1 MSPQATTLAKDLWI
15 WCLERNIFLTAQH
28 LPWIENII
36 ADSES
41 RVMRDR
47 SDWKLNPIRRIQDS
61 LGPLE
66 VDLFA
71 SRLTAQLPR
80 YFSWRPDPQTE
91 ATDALLQGWRHLR
104 CYANPPW
111 NLVGRVLAKAR
122 EQEATLVLVAPIWPA
137 QTWYP
142 LLLSLLVNVPLR
154 IKPHEDLIL
163 ETREGS
169 MPDLVPHL
177 AVWPISGNTILAKRF
192 QKKLRSCSSPPGEAS
207 QQNLV
212 TPCVGHGSGG
222 VVDGVVIP
230 FQDLYKM

>member
-1 MSPQATTLAKDLWI
+1 MTGRKQKPSG
-15 WCLERNIFLTAQH
+15 
-28 LPWIENII
+28 IENII

-47 SDWKLNPIRRIQDS
+47 SDWKLNPTVFRRIQDS

-80 YFSWRPDPQTE
+80 YFSWHPDPQAE
-91 ATDALLQGWRHLR
+91 ATDALLQDWRHLR
-104 CYANPPW
+104 GYANPPW

-137 QTWYP
+137 QT
-142 LLLSLLVNVPLR
+142 
-154 IKPHEDLIL
+154 
-163 ETREGS
+163 
-169 MPDLVPHL
+169 
-177 AVWPISGNTILAKRF
+177 
-192 QKKLRSCSSPPGEAS
+192 AS
-207 QQNLV
+207 QQNLM
-212 TPCVGHGSGG
+212 TPCVCHGSAG